1 LNIVEVSNDGVIEA
15 YVYRVDPTV
24 PHRGETLFA
33 VNERLRL
40 RNAAKGPRLETLN
53 ISRAPVER

>member
-1 LNIVEVSNDGVIEA
+1 VSNDGVIEA

-24 PHRGETLFA
+24 PHRGETVFA

-40 RNAAKGPRLETLN
+40 SDDPNGARLEILKMRRLPN
-53 ISRAPVER
+53 D